1 MAVKT
6 SVWISFVPGAGS
18 IFKFEISKT
27 AKWPTWDSGRRK
39 SGLSFLAR
47 LVLVLVRGDEADN
60 DGRTRVIEDGGGVEL
75 SVSLVPDWSL
85 AL

>member
-1 MAVKT
+1 
-6 SVWISFVPGAGS
+6 
-18 IFKFEISKT
+18 
-27 AKWPTWDSGRRK
+27 
-39 SGLSFLAR
+39 
-47 LVLVLVRGDEADN
+47 LVLVRGDEADN